1 MMKTNLNARRAT
13 NGKRVSLLIALLCFA
28 SYGAADARRAP
39 VRAGL
44 QRAGSAHASTTS
56 PDAWPQWGG
65 AGRDFKSDAKGLAA
79 RWPAGGPRKLWERPL
94 GDGHSSIVSDGARL
108 YTMYRKGE
116 REFVVA
122 LDAGS
127 GRTVWEHA
135 YDAPILPKMDTTY
148 GFGPHST
155 PLLTGELVCSVGM
168 TAKLICLNR
177 ATGRRVWG
185 HDLWNDFD
193 GSRINVG
200 YSSSPVAYKETV
212 IVQVGGAGHSLMAFD
227 RRDGRT
233 VWQAQDF
240 RNSSS
245 SPIIINVTG
254 QTQLVAFMHNE
265 VVGLD
270 PDTGA
275 LLWRHPVSA
284 EWNFHFNISTPV
296 WSDEDNLLF
305 VSAAYGM
312 GGRVLQLTRAAGGKT
327 TTVRELWQSER
338 TRVHK
343 ENAIRLGDVIYA
355 STGHLGPAFFTA
367 IDVKTGRVLWQE
379 RGFSHASFLYADGKF
394 IILDEDGTL
403 GLATPTPTGL
413 NVHARADLLSGTSWT
428 VPTLVGT
435 TLYLRDRRNIMALR
449 LS

>member
-1 MMKTNLNARRAT
+1 MKTNLNIRCAT
-13 NGKRVSLLIALLCFA
+13 SGKRLALLIALLCFA
-28 SYGAADARRAP
+28 SGDAADARRVP
-39 VRAGL
+39 VRVGF
-44 QRAGSAHASTTS
+44 QRAVSAHVSASS
-56 PDAWPQWGG
+56 PDTAWPQWGG
-65 AGRDFKSDAKGLAA
+65 VRRDFKADAKGLAA
-79 RWPAGGPRKLWERPL
+79 RWPADGPRKLWKRPL
-94 GDGHSSIVSDGARL
+94 GDGHSSIVSDGAHL

-116 REFVVA
+116 REFVVV
-122 LDAGS
+122 LDSGN
-127 GRTVWEHA
+127 GRTIWEHA

-155 PLLTGELVCSVGM
+155 PLLTGNFVCSVGM
-168 TAKLICLNR
+168 TAKLLCLNR
-177 ATGRRVWG
+177 TNGKRVWS
-185 HDLWNDFD
+185 HDLWNDFN

-200 YSSSPVAYKETV
+200 YSSSPIAYKEMI

-227 RRDGRT
+227 RRDGR
-233 VWQAQDF
+233 VHWQAQDF

-245 SPIIINVTG
+245 SPIIINVGG

-265 VVGLD
+265 VIGLD

-284 EWNFHFNISTPV
+284 EWNFHFNISTPI
-296 WSDEDNLLF
+296 WSGEDNLLF
-305 VSAAYGM
+305 VSAAYGT
-312 GGRVLQLTRAAGGKT
+312 GGRVLQLSRATGGET
-327 TTVRELWQSER
+327 MVRELWQSER

-343 ENAIRLGDVIYA
+343 ENAIRLGDVVYA

-379 RGFSHASFLYADGKF
+379 RGFSHANFLYADGKF

-403 GLATPTPTGL
+403 GLATPTPMGL
-413 NVHARADLLSGTSWT
+413 NVHARVDLLSGTSWT

-449 LS
+449 LN

>member
-1 MMKTNLNARRAT
+1 MDVGRKVTASVSRAL
-13 NGKRVSLLIALLCFA
+13 RLLLCLLCAAA
-28 SYGAADARRAP
+28 SVGAATLSQD
-39 VRAGL
+39 V
-44 QRAGSAHASTTS
+44 
-56 PDAWPQWGG
+56 WPQWGG
-65 AGRDFKSDAKGLAA
+65 ARRDFKPDAKGLAA
-79 RWPAGGPRKLWERPL
+79 RWPAGGPRKLWQRPL
-94 GDGHSSIVSDGARL
+94 GDGHSSIVSDGAHL

-122 LDAGS
+122 LDSQS

-135 YDAPILPKMDTTY
+135 YDAPLLPKMDATY

-155 PLLTGELVCSVGM
+155 PLLTGELICSVGM
-168 TAKLICLNR
+168 TAKLLCLNR
-177 ATGRRVWG
+177 ATGKRVWG

-200 YSSSPVAYKETV
+200 YSSSPIAHKETI

-227 RRDGRT
+227 RRDGR
-233 VWQAQDF
+233 VRWQAQSF

-245 SPIIINVTG
+245 SPIIINVEG

-296 WSDEDNLLF
+296 WSVEDNLLF

-312 GGRVLQLTRAAGGKT
+312 GGRVLQLTRAGGKT
-327 TTVRELWQSER
+327 ATTTEVRELWQSER

-343 ENAIRLGDVIYA
+343 ENAIRVGDVIYA

-413 NVHARADLLSGTSWT
+413 NVHARVELLSGTSWT

-449 LS
+449 LN